1 MFLYHALFDLA
12 GFAQLGFQGV
22 ELAVHVR
29 NRFGDDARELDFIGF
44 EAKVNILS

>member
-29 NRFGDDARELDFIGF
+29 NRLDMMQESWILLASKLRFIY
-44 EAKVNILS
+44 